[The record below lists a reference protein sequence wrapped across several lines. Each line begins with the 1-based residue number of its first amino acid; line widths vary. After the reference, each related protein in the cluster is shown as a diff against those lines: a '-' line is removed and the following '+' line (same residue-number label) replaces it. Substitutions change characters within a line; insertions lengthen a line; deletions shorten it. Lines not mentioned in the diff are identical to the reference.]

1 MEGKVI
7 AELSFGFWRYLVAK
21 RYQATAWPA
30 LQKAFPLHPD
40 GSAAPRVDIDDRM
53 QRIHV
58 LRNRIAHHE
67 PIFRRNVAHDYADML
82 TLVGWVSREASDW
95 VEELS
100 RVPTMLA
107 QRPRRTSG

>member
-1 MEGKVI
+1 MH
-7 AELSFGFWRYLVAK
+7 
-21 RYQATAWPA
+21 PA
-30 LQKAFPLHPD
+30 
-40 GSAAPRVDIDDRM
+40 GSATPREEIDDRM

-82 TLVGWVSREASDW
+82 TLVGWISNEARGW

-100 RVPTMLA
+100 RVPVLQA
-107 QRPRRTSG
+107 QRPGRTS